1 MINMKNVVNY
11 FFLAAMLFSSCTLVE
26 DIRLDC
32 HVITVDSGPQELTFN
47 VSGDRLDMVFL
58 VLRIN
63 DEVVGDNYPMRGV
76 SPEGFY
82 DYTVSWSRVKY
93 DVNDGRNIK
102 VYIDKNDSELPRTT
116 YIGIRSANGGADSVT
131 ITQNAS
137 TSE

>member
-63 DEVVGDNYPMRGV
+63 DEVVGDNYPMRGGCLLK
-76 SPEGFY
+76 GF
-82 DYTVSWSRVKY
+82 
-93 DVNDGRNIK
+93 
-102 VYIDKNDSELPRTT
+102 TT
-116 YIGIRSANGGADSVT
+116 ILSLGA
-131 ITQNAS
+131 A
-137 TSE
+137 